1 MPGCFCFSKTSLAMV
16 QRSLSLP
23 LLAACSF
30 VFASAVTCYRF
41 FFSWLLIVTKK
52 LRRAMSIRPAS
63 VMGNVN
69 KSQWNECHQNR
80 DEHCT
85 KIDDVSPND
94 LAKNYRKEP
103 VHSLT
108 RLWVF
113 LVFFSFN
120 LFLIFI
126 TWSFHLHFKFFLF
139 ETAGSLYQSSA
150 ESSRCLK

>member
-85 KIDDVSPND
+85 KIDACKSQWSRQKLLPRTRAFINKIMSISGF
-94 LAKNYRKEP
+94 LLFQSLSYF
-103 VHSLT
+103 HYMIISLT
-108 RLWVF
+108 FQIFSVWNSWVSIPE
-113 LVFFSFN
+113 LSWIN
-120 LFLIFI
+120 
-126 TWSFHLHFKFFLF
+126 
-139 ETAGSLYQSSA
+139 
-150 ESSRCLK
+150 